1 MQNLPKGE
9 KPLGISIK
17 MNSLE
22 WDFQNNFTCVLCQI
36 TEALECPSLFL
47 HGPLS

>member
-1 MQNLPKGE
+1 MQNLPKG
-9 KPLGISIK
+9 KNGWVNGIQ
-17 MNSLE
+17 MNSWE
-22 WDFQNNFTCVLCQI
+22 WDLQNNFTCVLCQI